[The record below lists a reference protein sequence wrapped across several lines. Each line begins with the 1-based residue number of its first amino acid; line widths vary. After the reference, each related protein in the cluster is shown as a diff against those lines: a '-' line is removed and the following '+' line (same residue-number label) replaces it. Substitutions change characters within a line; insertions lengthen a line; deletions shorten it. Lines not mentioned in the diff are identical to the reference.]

1 MEEETKKEPEKPEEK
16 GWAEKAKK
24 LIDKADDFIDEN
36 VDKVKKSKAFG
47 KVKETVDKAEDY
59 VEDKVNEVKSGEA
72 KEKLKAFAEKA
83 EVEAKEKLSKAK
95 EFGKKVA
102 AKTAD
107 KLDDLAENIRNK
119 SKDDIKPED
128 PKDNPQT

>member
-24 LIDKADDFIDEN
+24 LIDKADDFIDEK
-36 VDKVKKSKAFG
+36 VDKIKNSKTYESVTGAL
-47 KVKETVDKAEDY
+47 DKAEDY
-59 VEDKVNEVKSGEA
+59 VEDKIEEVKSGEA
-72 KEKLKAFAEKA
+72 KEKLKSFADKA
-83 EVEAKEKLSKAK
+83 EDEAKEKLSKAK
-95 EFGKKVA
+95 EFGKKIA

-119 SKDDIKPED
+119 SKDDMKPED

>member
-1 MEEETKKEPEKPEEK
+1 MEEDTKKEPEKPEEK

-47 KVKETVDKAEDY
+47 KVKETVDKAED
-59 VEDKVNEVKSGEA
+59 
-72 KEKLKAFAEKA
+72 
-83 EVEAKEKLSKAK
+83 EAKEKLSKAK

-107 KLDDLAENIRNK
+107 KLDDLAEDIRNK
-119 SKDDIKPED
+119 TKDDKKPED
-128 PKDNPQT
+128 LNADPQP